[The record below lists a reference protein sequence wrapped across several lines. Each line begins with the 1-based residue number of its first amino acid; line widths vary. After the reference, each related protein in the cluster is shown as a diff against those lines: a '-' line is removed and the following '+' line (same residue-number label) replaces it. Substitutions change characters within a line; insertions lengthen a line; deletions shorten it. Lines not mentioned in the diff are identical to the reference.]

1 MKKDAS
7 FIFTHNTRTTGKGS
21 VHRCLSGDPGNDF
34 EWVDND
40 QSSAAHGEG
49 SQSISVLDWDIF
61 LMSKKLMVS
70 FITNRISRAQT
81 SSEVLPQCQSIVGKR
96 VSHLF

>member
-61 LMSKKLMVS
+61 LMSKKYLFNMAGSVLE
-70 FITNRISRAQT
+70 T
-81 SSEVLPQCQSIVGKR
+81 SKLSSSVFKI
-96 VSHLF
+96 